1 MDYLRS
7 LKKPAL
13 EAGAEAG
20 LRELESGTTEEV
32 NSVAEQEVRVN
43 PKREVREIP
52 KRVDKDKA
60 ISEQDIPDPTSKTFM
75 CESLNASTLAGSN
88 NDVVHI
94 VTSGSPQHSDG
105 TPRLC
110 RPKRSQEQCAGESS
124 RLGPVLECRNP
135 SCDCRTVTC

>member
-13 EAGAEAG
+13 EAGGEAG
-20 LRELESGTTEEV
+20 LRELESGHTEEV
-32 NSVAEQEVRVN
+32 NSVAEQEVRVIH
-43 PKREVREIP
+43 KTEVREIP

-75 CESLNASTLAGSN
+75 CESLNASSLAESN

-105 TPRLC
+105 RLC